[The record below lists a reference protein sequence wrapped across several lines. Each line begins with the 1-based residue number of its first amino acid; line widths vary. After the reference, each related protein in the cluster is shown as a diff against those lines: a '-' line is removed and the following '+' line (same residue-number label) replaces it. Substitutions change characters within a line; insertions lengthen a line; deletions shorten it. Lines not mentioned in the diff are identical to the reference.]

1 MAVDKYIF
9 HDLKFSKVYKLPR
22 VMLMSSQNDNMY
34 PHDEMNKVWVKPMLD
49 IMPASEETKVSSNMG
64 FDLSDLS

>member
-1 MAVDKYIF
+1 
-9 HDLKFSKVYKLPR
+9 
-22 VMLMSSQNDNMY
+22 MSSQNDNMY